1 MGLFDKIKKAFSGNK
16 EKEEVVNYDKGLEYR
31 DSYIYGI
38 GGLFAIYMYEKYKED
53 KVSFKEELKRC
64 FLEYPANSDIN
75 VFRNVG
81 INYEDIKEGKVLKK
95 ILRDRWLEIGKR
107 SHFM

>member
-1 MGLFDKIKKAFSGNK
+1 
-16 EKEEVVNYDKGLEYR
+16 
-31 DSYIYGI
+31 
-38 GGLFAIYMYEKYKED
+38 MYEKYKED

-95 ILRDRWLEIGKR
+95 ILRDR
-107 SHFM
+107 